1 MKRSYKER
9 RLYFSQGCE
18 RCGRRFQSFKRARIK
33 NGLCR
38 KCRKINPDQAS
49 LFDEVK
55 LVTDEVSE
63 KLQDSVVRSIKSVDI
78 TDKGIVT
85 TIIGEQPDGGF
96 GISQSLSPE
105 CSASPSGTCSFDPS
119 DHMCLYCGRGEK

>member
-18 RCGRRFQSFKRARIK
+18 RCGRRFQSFKRAKIK

-38 KCRKINPDQAS
+38 KCRKVNPDQKS
-49 LFDEVK
+49 LFNDMVNPN
-55 LVTDEVSE
+55 
-63 KLQDSVVRSIKSVDI
+63 VRSITS
-78 TDKGIVT
+78 THFEGDKKVT

-105 CSASPSGTCSFDPS
+105 CSASPSGKCSFDPS
-119 DHMCLYCGRGEK
+119 DHMCLYCGRAEE